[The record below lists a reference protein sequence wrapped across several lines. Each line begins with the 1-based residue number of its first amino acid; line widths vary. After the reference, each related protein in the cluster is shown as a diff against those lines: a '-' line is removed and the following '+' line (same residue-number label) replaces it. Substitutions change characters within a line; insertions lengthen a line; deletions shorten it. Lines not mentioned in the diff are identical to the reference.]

1 MPHPIQVVVTDDLQR
16 SRLTVFFRIILAIPH
31 IVLLYL
37 WTIVADV
44 AIFIAWLIALFA
56 GRVPDGL
63 HSFIASYLRYTA
75 HVGGYLSLLANP
87 YPPFS
92 GSATYPIDLLV
103 APSVPQSRLKTFFR
117 IILVIPA
124 LIVAYAL
131 NILGAV
137 VTFLGWFASL
147 ALGRMPK
154 GLRDT
159 GAWTFRVHMQTQAYL
174 SMLTDQY
181 PQFGPTPEP
190 DAEAGS
196 V

>member
-1 MPHPIQVVVTDDLQR
+1 MTDDLRR
-16 SRLTVFFRIILAIPH
+16 SRLTVFFRVILVIPH
-31 IVLLYL
+31 YIVLVL
-37 WTIVADV
+37 WTIVAQI
-44 AIFIAWLIALFA
+44 AIFVAWVVALFA

-75 HVGGYLSLLANP
+75 HVGGYVMLLANP

-92 GSATYPIDLLV
+92 RSETYPIDLLV
-103 APSVPQSRLKTFFR
+103 APSAPQSRLKTLFR
-117 IILVIPA
+117 LILAIPA
-124 LIVAYAL
+124 LIVTYAL
-131 NILGAV
+131 NLLGAV

-174 SMLTDQY
+174 SMLTDRY
-181 PQFGPTPEP
+181 PQFGPTPDP